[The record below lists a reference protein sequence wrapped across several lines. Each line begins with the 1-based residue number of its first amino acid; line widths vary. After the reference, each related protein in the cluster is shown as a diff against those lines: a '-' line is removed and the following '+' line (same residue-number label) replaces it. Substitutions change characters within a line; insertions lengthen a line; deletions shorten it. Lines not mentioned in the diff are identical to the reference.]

1 MTMQAEASTQTERDV
16 RIDLAAA
23 YRLVDVFGWTDL
35 IFNHI
40 SARVPGPEAHFLI
53 NPFGMLYEEITASS
67 LLKVSLDGKVIEN
80 PNPEHS
86 FNQTGY
92 VIHSAI
98 HEARVDVA
106 CVLHTHTPAGMAVS
120 ALPGGFVPV
129 AQSGMRFA
137 RIAYHDLEGLA
148 VDEGERAR
156 IAADLGDAD
165 AMILK
170 NHGLL
175 TTGKSVA
182 QAFVLMHRLEK
193 ACQTQLL
200 AMAASRELSLP
211 SAPIVEKTYQQVK
224 EQPALTT
231 MAWPALLRML
241 DRRDPSYRE

>member
-1 MTMQAEASTQTERDV
+1 MTTHTQTERDV
-16 RIDLAAA
+16 RVDLAAA

-40 SARVPGPEAHFLI
+40 SARVPGPEEHFLI

-67 LLKVSLDGKVIEN
+67 LIKVSLDGRVIDN
-80 PNPEHS
+80 PNPAYS

-98 HEARVDVA
+98 HEARPDVA

-120 ALPGGFVPV
+120 ALPGGFVAV
-129 AQSGMRFA
+129 AQSGMRFSN
-137 RIAYHDLEGLA
+137 IAYHGLEGLS
-148 VDEGERAR
+148 VDTNERAR
-156 IAADLGDAD
+156 IAKDLGDAD

-200 AMAASRELSLP
+200 AMAASRELALP
-211 SAPIVEKTYQQVK
+211 PAAIVQKTFAQLL
-224 EQPALTT
+224 EQPSLTT

-241 DRRDPSYRE
+241 DRRDPSFRD